1 MSKDRITM
9 SIQIKNLP
17 EDTEELMQY
26 ILERVCAL
34 TGNVVSAIKSK
45 CRMWSLM
52 YARYIFF
59 YVATQFHIKPSVA
72 VNYIGR
78 NRTLMYPYKRAVS
91 DLRDVNAQFRVD
103 CNMVYESTFDHFD
116 CDYGRT

>member
-1 MSKDRITM
+1 MNIP
-9 SIQIKNLP
+9 IKNLP
-17 EDTEELMQY
+17 ENTEELMQY

-34 TGNVVSAIKSK
+34 TGNVVSEIKSK

-59 YVATQFHIKPSVA
+59 YVATKFNVKPSLA

-91 DLRDVNAQFRVD
+91 DLYDVNVQFRVD
-103 CNMVYESTFDHFD
+103 CNVVYESTLDHFD

>member
-1 MSKDRITM
+1 M

-17 EDTEELMQY
+17 EDTEELMQF

-34 TGNVVSAIKSK
+34 TGNVDSAVKSK

-59 YVATQFHIKPSVA
+59 YVATKFNVKPSVA

-78 NRTLMYPYKRAVS
+78 NRTLMYPYKRSVK
-91 DLRDVNAQFRVD
+91 DLHDVNVQFRGD
-103 CNMVYESTFDHFD
+103 CNVVYERTFDHFD

>member
-1 MSKDRITM
+1 MNIP
-9 SIQIKNLP
+9 IKNLP
-17 EDTEELMQY
+17 ENTEELMQY

-34 TGNVVSAIKSK
+34 TGNASSAIKSASRK
-45 CRMWSLM
+45 WSLM

-59 YVATQFHIKPSVA
+59 DVATQFHIKPSVA

-91 DLRDVNAQFRVD
+91 DLSDVNAQFIVD
-103 CNMVYESTFDHFD
+103 CNVVYESTFDHFY

>member
-1 MSKDRITM
+1 MNIP
-9 SIQIKNLP
+9 IKNLP
-17 EDTEELMQY
+17 EDTEELMQF

-34 TGNVVSAIKSK
+34 TGNVDSAVKSK

-59 YVATQFHIKPSVA
+59 DVATKFNVKPSVA

-78 NRTLMYPYKRAVS
+78 NRTLMYPYKRAVK
-91 DLRDVNAQFRVD
+91 DLHDVNVQFRVD
-103 CNMVYESTFDHFD
+103 CNVVYERTFDHFY

>member
-1 MSKDRITM
+1 
-9 SIQIKNLP
+9 
-17 EDTEELMQY
+17 
-26 ILERVCAL
+26 
-34 TGNVVSAIKSK
+34 
-45 CRMWSLM
+45 MWSLM

-59 YVATQFHIKPSVA
+59 DVATKFNVKPSVA

-91 DLRDVNAQFRVD
+91 DLYDVNAQFRVD
-103 CNMVYESTFDHFD
+103 CNAVYESTFDHFD

>member
-1 MSKDRITM
+1 M

-34 TGNVVSAIKSK
+34 TGNV
-45 CRMWSLM
+45 
-52 YARYIFF
+52 
-59 YVATQFHIKPSVA
+59 KPSVA

>member
-1 MSKDRITM
+1 M

-34 TGNVVSAIKSK
+34 TGNVDSTVKSK

-59 YVATQFHIKPSVA
+59 DVATKFNVKPSVA

-78 NRTLMYPYKRAVS
+78 NRTLMYPYKRAVK
-91 DLRDVNAQFRVD
+91 DLNDVNVQFRVD
-103 CNMVYESTFDHFD
+103 CNVVYERTFDHFY